1 MLQGDVFTKLTMN
14 STEKKFEYLLR
25 LGDSSLIIGH
35 RLSEWC
41 GHGPI
46 LEEDIALINIALDF
60 VGNATSILE
69 YAATV
74 EGKGRTADDLAY
86 LRDEREYRNLLITE
100 QPNGDYAFTIAR
112 QFLFDTYM
120 FFLYEELKSSK
131 DETLAAIAVKSH
143 KEITYHLR
151 HTSEWMLR
159 LGDGTAESHERLQNA
174 VNELWM
180 FTAEMFDMD
189 EVDAVLIKE
198 GIVPD
203 LTAIKEK
210 WEKKVKE
217 VLAEATLEIPTT
229 TFKQKGSREGKH
241 SEHLGFLLAEMQY
254 VHRAH
259 PDAKW

>member
-1 MLQGDVFTKLTMN
+1 MTLQ
-14 STEKKFEYLLR
+14 EAKFEYLLR

-60 VGNATSILE
+60 VGNATSILG
-69 YAATV
+69 YAGQV
-74 EGKGRTADDLAY
+74 EGKGRTEDDLAFM
-86 LRDEREYRNLLITE
+86 RGEREFRNLLITE
-100 QPNGDYAFTIAR
+100 QPNGDFANTIAR

-131 DETLAAIAVKSH
+131 DETIAAIAVKSH

-159 LGDGTAESHERLQNA
+159 LGDGTAESHERLQNGL
-174 VNELWM
+174 NDLWM
-180 FTAEMFDMD
+180 FTSEMFDMD
-189 EVDAVLIKE
+189 EVDTLLMKE
-198 GIVPD
+198 GIAPD
-203 LTAIKEK
+203 LNKVKAN
-210 WEKKVKE
+210 WEKRVHE
-217 VLAEATLEIPTT
+217 VLTEATLEIPTT
-229 TFKQKGSREGKH
+229 TFKQKGSKEGKH

-254 VHRAH
+254 VHRAY
-259 PDAKW
+259 PGAKW

>member
-1 MLQGDVFTKLTMN
+1 MTLQ
-14 STEKKFEYLLR
+14 EAKFEYLLR

-60 VGNATSILE
+60 VGNATSILG
-69 YAATV
+69 YAGQV
-74 EGKGRTADDLAY
+74 EGKGRTEDDLAFM
-86 LRDEREYRNLLITE
+86 RGEREFRNLLITE
-100 QPNGDYAFTIAR
+100 QPNGDFANTIAR

-131 DETLAAIAVKSH
+131 DETIAAIAVKSH

-159 LGDGTAESHERLQNA
+159 LGDGTAESHERLQNGL
-174 VNELWM
+174 NDLWM
-180 FTAEMFDMD
+180 FTSEMFDMD
-189 EVDAVLIKE
+189 EVDTLLMKE
-198 GIVPD
+198 GIAPD
-203 LTAIKEK
+203 LNKVKAN
-210 WEKKVKE
+210 WEKRVHE

-229 TFKQKGSREGKH
+229 TFKQKGSKEGKH

-254 VHRAH
+254 VHRAY
-259 PDAKW
+259 PGAKW

>member
-1 MLQGDVFTKLTMN
+1 MTLQ
-14 STEKKFEYLLR
+14 EEKFEYLLR

-60 VGNATSILE
+60 VGNATSLLT
-69 YAATV
+69 YAGQV
-74 EGKGRTADDLAY
+74 ESKGRDEDALAFM
-86 LRDEREYRNLLITE
+86 RGEREYRNLLITE
-100 QPNGDYAFTIAR
+100 QPNGDYANTIAR

-120 FFLYEELKSSK
+120 FFLYEELKNSK
-131 DETLAAIAVKSH
+131 DETIAAIAVKTH

-159 LGDGTAESHERLQNA
+159 LGDGTAESHERLQNGL
-174 VNELWM
+174 NDLWM
-180 FTAEMFDMD
+180 FTSEMFEMD
-189 EVDAVLIKE
+189 EVDAFLIKE

-203 LTAIKEK
+203 LNKIKAN
-210 WEKKVKE
+210 WEKRVFE
-217 VLAEATLEIPTT
+217 VLAEATLQIPTT
-229 TFKQKGSREGKH
+229 TFKQKGSKEGKH

-254 VHRAH
+254 VHRAY
-259 PDAKW
+259 PGAKW

>member
-1 MLQGDVFTKLTMN
+1 MK
-14 STEKKFEYLLR
+14 EAKFEYLLR

-69 YAATV
+69 YAAIV
-74 EGKGRTADDLAY
+74 EAKGRTADDLAY

-131 DETLAAIAVKSH
+131 DETIAAIAAKSH

-174 VNELWM
+174 VDDLWM
-180 FTAEMFDMD
+180 FTSEMFDMD

-203 LTAIKEK
+203 LNLIKAK
-210 WEKKVKE
+210 WEKKVRE
-217 VLAEATLEIPTT
+217 IIAEATLQLPAI

-259 PDAKW
+259 PNAKW

>member
-1 MLQGDVFTKLTMN
+1 MN
-14 STEKKFEYLLR
+14 IQEAKFEYLLR

-60 VGNATSILE
+60 VGNATSILA
-69 YAATV
+69 YAGQT
-74 EGKGRTADDLAY
+74 EGNGRDEDALAY
-86 LRDEREYRNLLITE
+86 LRSEREFRNLLITE
-100 QPNGDYAFTIAR
+100 QPNGDYANTIAR

-120 FFLYEELKSSK
+120 FFLYEELKNSK

-151 HTSEWMLR
+151 HTTEWMYR
-159 LGDGTAESHERLQNA
+159 LGDGTAESHERLQNGL
-174 VNELWM
+174 NDLWM
-180 FTAEMFDMD
+180 FTPEMFDMD
-189 EVDAVLIKE
+189 EVDALLIKE

-203 LTAIKEK
+203 LNKVKAS
-210 WEKKVKE
+210 WEKRVKE
-217 VLAEATLEIPTT
+217 VIAEATLKLPET

-254 VHRAH
+254 VHRSF
-259 PDAKW
+259 PDSNW

>member
-1 MLQGDVFTKLTMN
+1 MTTQ
-14 STEKKFEYLLR
+14 EAKFEYLLR

-60 VGNATSILE
+60 VGNATSLLT
-69 YAATV
+69 YAGQV
-74 EGKGRTADDLAY
+74 EGKGRNEDDLAY
-86 LRDEREYRNLLITE
+86 MRDEREYRNLLITE

-131 DETLAAIAVKSH
+131 DETIAAIAVKSH

-151 HTSEWMLR
+151 HTSEWMFR
-159 LGDGTAESHERLQNA
+159 LGDGTPESHMRLQSA
-174 VNELWM
+174 INELWM
-180 FTAEMFDMD
+180 YTPEMFEMD
-189 EVDAVLIKE
+189 EVDAILSKE
-198 GIVPD
+198 NIVPD
-203 LTAIKEK
+203 LNKIKAE
-210 WEKKVKE
+210 WEKRVKE
-217 VLAEATLEIPTT
+217 VIAEATLILPET
-229 TFKQKGSREGKH
+229 TFRQTGSRQGKH

-254 VHRAH
+254 VHRSF
-259 PDAKW
+259 PEAKW

>member
-1 MLQGDVFTKLTMN
+1 MN
-14 STEKKFEYLLR
+14 SEEAKFQYLLR

-69 YAATV
+69 YAAKV
-74 EGKGRTADDLAY
+74 ENKGRNEDDLAF
-86 LRDEREYRNLLITE
+86 LRGEREYRNLLITE
-100 QPNGDYAFTIAR
+100 QPNGDYAATIAR

-120 FFLYEELKSSK
+120 FYLYAELKNSK
-131 DETLAAIAVKSH
+131 DENIAAIATKSH
-143 KEITYHLR
+143 KEIIYHLR
-151 HTSEWMLR
+151 HTTEWMYR
-159 LGDGTAESHERLQNA
+159 LGDGTTESHDRLQNA

-180 FTAEMFDMD
+180 FIAEMFDMD
-189 EVDAVLIKE
+189 EVDTILIKE

-203 LTAIKEK
+203 LSKIKASWDK
-210 WEKKVKE
+210 HIQTVF
-217 VLAEATLEIPTT
+217 AEATIQIPTT
-229 TFKQKGSREGKH
+229 TFKQKGSKEGKH
-241 SEHLGFLLAEMQY
+241 SEHLGFLLAEMQS
-254 VHRAH
+254 VHRSF